1 MSSDSTH
8 RVTASSSASR
18 WTAREAELLA
28 VTLELL
34 QQHGYDRLT
43 VEAVANQAKSSKAT
57 IYRRWPSK
65 VELVLA
71 AFIEGTCVEL
81 VPPCRPVRLRS
92 DLLQIG
98 AAVCEHARRHASTMS
113 AILTEVSHSAALSA
127 ALQDE
132 FVYQRKLLITEVLTA
147 AANRGE
153 IDVKAIPEEIWDV
166 LPGYLGVSLL
176 DSRSP
181 ADGGDG
187 PGAGGRGA
195 DAQPDAHPDHVDLVI
210 GKLSAV
216 VGGCCR

>member
-1 MSSDSTH
+1 M
-8 RVTASSSASR
+8 
-18 WTAREAELLA
+18 
-28 VTLELL
+28 TLELL

-81 VPPCRPVRLRS
+81 VPPCTGSLRS

-166 LPGYLGVSLL
+166 LPGYLVFRSLI
-176 DSRSP
+176 
-181 ADGGDG
+181 
-187 PGAGGRGA
+187 PGRPPTEETVRAL
-195 DAQPDAHPDHVDLVI
+195 VDDVLMPSLTRTRTTSI
-210 GKLSAV
+210 
-216 VGGCCR
+216 